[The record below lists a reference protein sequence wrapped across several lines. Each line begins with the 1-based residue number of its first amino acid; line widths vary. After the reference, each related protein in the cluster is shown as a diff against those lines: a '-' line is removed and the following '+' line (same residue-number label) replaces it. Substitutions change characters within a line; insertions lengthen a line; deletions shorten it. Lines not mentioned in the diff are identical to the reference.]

1 MTWASQVALMVRNPL
16 AKAQDTRD
24 AGSITG
30 FRRSPG
36 GRNGNPLQ
44 YSCLEYSTARGP
56 WGCI

>member
-1 MTWASQVALMVRNPL
+1 MTWASQVALMVKNPL
-16 AKAQDTRD
+16 AKQDTRD

-44 YSCLEYSTARGP
+44 YSCLESSTARGP
-56 WGCI
+56 WAGI